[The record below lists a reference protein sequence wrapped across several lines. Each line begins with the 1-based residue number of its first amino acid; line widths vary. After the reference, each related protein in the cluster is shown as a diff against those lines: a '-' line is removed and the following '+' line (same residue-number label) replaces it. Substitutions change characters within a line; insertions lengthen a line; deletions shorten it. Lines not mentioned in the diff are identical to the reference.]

1 MDQKRIDEI
10 WARCET
16 ATRGPWSH
24 KREYIYSLREN
35 GQRDM
40 SVGECTTWNE
50 MAYEN
55 ATFIANARQDVP
67 DLLDAL
73 EEAQAESKRPRDDR
87 KDWSVEALADVA
99 EIEERHGIE
108 LVSIAFC
115 EQLSDA
121 LEEARR
127 ARITMAEQLHKQTET
142 SLQFTDRMLQRQN
155 EIAVATADVRERIV
169 SLVAE
174 NEQLQRENKRL
185 AQERDIALGLDGKWH
200 EARICTSCGALFKKR
215 GGSWLGNHTTGC
227 KVLEKGR

>member
-1 MDQKRIDEI
+1 MDRKRIDEI
-10 WARCET
+10 RTRCET

-73 EEAQAESKRPRDDR
+73 EEAQAESKRPRGDR
-87 KDWSVEALADVA
+87 EGWSTEVLADVA
-99 EIEERHGIE
+99 AVEEKHDIE

-115 EQLSDA
+115 EQLNDNFQS
-121 LEEARR
+121 
-127 ARITMAEQLHKQTET
+127 
-142 SLQFTDRMLQRQN
+142 
-155 EIAVATADVRERIV
+155 ERKEK
-169 SLVAE
+169 L
-174 NEQLQRENKRL
+174 QLQRENERLLEAFSKAERL
-185 AQERDIALGLDGKWH
+185 ARIGVDPDFLTTTEYKIVCIACEQNVEDGHKDDC
-200 EARICTSCGALFKKR
+200 AFKI
-215 GGSWLGNHTTGC
+215 
-227 KVLEKGR
+227 LESKND